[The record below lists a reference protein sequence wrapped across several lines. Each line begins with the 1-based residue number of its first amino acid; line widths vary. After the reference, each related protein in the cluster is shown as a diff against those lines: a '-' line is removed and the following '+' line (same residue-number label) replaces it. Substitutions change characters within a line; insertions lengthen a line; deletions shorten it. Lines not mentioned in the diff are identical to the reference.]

1 MWPVGHYFRYSC
13 NYHGFHVKS
22 DHLVQKGRIII
33 YIEMSANV
41 GIVERFEASFTDLK
55 VGGSNPANDCI
66 RL

>member
-1 MWPVGHYFRYSC
+1 MLSNIMLMITYLP
-13 NYHGFHVKS
+13 
-22 DHLVQKGRIII
+22 D
-33 YIEMSANV
+33 ANV

>member
-1 MWPVGHYFRYSC
+1 MKQVHTYEEGQTEY
-13 NYHGFHVKS
+13 
-22 DHLVQKGRIII
+22 I
-33 YIEMSANV
+33 YIGNANV